1 MAYHPPHRKPV
12 PPLVPMTLAV
22 LAGTG
27 MAAGFA
33 LLLLVSGALA

>member
-1 MAYHPPHRKPV
+1 
-12 PPLVPMTLAV
+12 MTLAV

-33 LLLLVSGALA
+33 LLLFISGALA